1 MTARYINLHF
11 TYLLHRDRMETGKNR
26 PAELTEEKPSN
37 LWKSLNNNNYNYQ
50 ISIAPYGRNFR
61 GAGGRSDQ
69 CSVKR
74 LIERNSIKS
83 GLKTSIMDCRIFLE
97 ARLHSGSQTKNWRH
111 LTLLMDPFNG
121 QFPG

>member
-1 MTARYINLHF
+1 
-11 TYLLHRDRMETGKNR
+11 METGKNR

-37 LWKSLNNNNYNYQ
+37 LWKSLNNNNYNYR

-69 CSVKR
+69 CLVKR

-83 GLKTSIMDCRIFLE
+83 GFKNINHGLLDFSGGQTPFWAPKQELE
-97 ARLHSGSQTKNWRH
+97 A
-111 LTLLMDPFNG
+111 FNSIDG
-121 QFPG
+121 PI